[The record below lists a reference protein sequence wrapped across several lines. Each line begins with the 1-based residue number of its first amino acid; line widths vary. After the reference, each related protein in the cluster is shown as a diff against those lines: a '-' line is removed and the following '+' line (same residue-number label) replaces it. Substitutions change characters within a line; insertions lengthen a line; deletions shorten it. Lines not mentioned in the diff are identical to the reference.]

1 MSERRK
7 RKGHRHKGKFL
18 CQRTPV
24 SKESKRSLCKGGVP
38 WRLSPHS
45 SYDCFLFRF
54 FFSCGPFKKS
64 LLSLL
69 QYCFYFIFWFFGS
82 KACGILALWPGIEPA
97 YPAMEGEILTM
108 GSPGKSLWLKI
119 SSTQANVPHFPP
131 PLFHPLTLLWVRK
144 LLRGYFKNRPLS
156 VASWHASN
164 FSHITAELKWK
175 LATGN
180 TLSLTLS
187 AATLL

>member
-1 MSERRK
+1 ML
-7 RKGHRHKGKFL
+7 GW
-18 CQRTPV
+18 V
-24 SKESKRSLCKGGVP
+24 SLFSLDLNWKPTVDS
-38 WRLSPHS
+38 WVNLKKKK
-45 SYDCFLFRF
+45 
-54 FFSCGPFKKS
+54 KKS
-64 LLSLL
+64 LLMLCQKEQKDIFNHRSFFDC
-69 QYCFYFIFWFFGS
+69 CFIYLFFGLCCA
-82 KACGILALWPGIEPA
+82 ACRILALWPGIEPA

-187 AATLL
+187 AATSL